1 MSRIPRNIGGQELV
15 KLLGKFGYIVIRQ
28 TGSHIRLTSELKGKV
43 HVITIP
49 DRNPVKIGTLNN
61 ILNDISAYLGIDKK
75 KLVKELFG

>member
-28 TGSHIRLTSELKGKV
+28 TGSHIRLASELRGKA

-49 DRNPVKIGTLNN
+49 DHNPVKIGTLNN
-61 ILNDISAYLGIDKK
+61 ILNDISAYLGTDKK